1 MAKRVKNKG
10 GRPPVPKTDGERALA
25 SAADQQKVIRLQRT
39 DCNRLRTRV
48 KQIAGRQDLDPAGLA
63 QLARSTAILH
73 ERERAAY
80 DIGKEQSREKAV
92 FIMPVAPKTI
102 EDWLSATTGMLP
114 QVQTEQVDPD
124 AGRHIED
131 PIQGEI
137 PADFEDI
144 HPEDASEGHREDDQ

>member
-80 DIGKEQSREKAV
+80 DIGKEQSKAKAV

-114 QVQTEQVDPD
+114 RGQAQQDDAD

-131 PIQGEI
+131 PIQGEV
-137 PADFEDI
+137 PADFDEVPLEGQESD
-144 HPEDASEGHREDDQ
+144 DAS